1 MVYIYTDNLIVA
13 IKYLFLRNIKKT
25 TVVFNFFKSSSK
37 SNDKRESTN
46 KKAIIITQNVIDGI
60 ISYSK
65 MHHPY
70 ESILILEGARKKGE
84 ILINNLVIPPFSIHG
99 PFYSSFLINELP
111 FDLKYVGT
119 AHSHPSGTS
128 RPSVEDL
135 NHFYGLVSIIIC
147 YPYEESDV
155 HAYNSNGKEI
165 YFLKR

>member
-1 MVYIYTDNLIVA
+1 MGFN
-13 IKYLFLRNIKKT
+13 
-25 TVVFNFFKSSSK
+25 FNFFK
-37 SNDKRESTN
+37 NDGKTNN
-46 KKAIIITQNVIDGI
+46 KKISDKKVVILTRNVIDGI

-70 ESILILEGARKKGE
+70 EAILILEGNRKKGE
-84 ILINNLVIPPFSIHG
+84 IYINNLVIPPFSIHG

-135 NHFYGLVSIIIC
+135 NHFYGLISIIIC
-147 YPYEESDV
+147 YPYNELDI
-155 HAYNSNGKEI
+155 HAYNSSGKEI
-165 YFLKR
+165 EFIKR

>member
-1 MVYIYTDNLIVA
+1 MGFN
-13 IKYLFLRNIKKT
+13 
-25 TVVFNFFKSSSK
+25 FNFFKNDGKTKGKKK
-37 SNDKRESTN
+37 SDKKVVVLTR
-46 KKAIIITQNVIDGI
+46 NVIDGI

-70 ESILILEGARKKGE
+70 EAILILEGNRKKGE
-84 ILINNLVIPPFSIHG
+84 IYINNLVIPPFSVHG

-135 NHFYGLVSIIIC
+135 NHFYGLISIIIC
-147 YPYEESDV
+147 YPYDELDI
-155 HAYNSNGKEI
+155 HAYNSSGKEI
-165 YFLKR
+165 EFIKI

>member
-1 MVYIYTDNLIVA
+1 VRFN
-13 IKYLFLRNIKKT
+13 
-25 TVVFNFFKSSSK
+25 FNFFK
-37 SNDKRESTN
+37 NDGKTKD
-46 KKAIIITQNVIDGI
+46 KKISDKKVVVLTRNVIDGI

-70 ESILILEGARKKGE
+70 EAILILEGNRKKGE
-84 ILINNLVIPPFSIHG
+84 IYINNLVIPPFSVHG

-135 NHFYGLVSIIIC
+135 NHFYGLISIIIC
-147 YPYEESDV
+147 YPYDELDI
-155 HAYNSNGKEI
+155 HAYNSSGKEI
-165 YFLKR
+165 DFIKI

>member
-1 MVYIYTDNLIVA
+1 MGFN
-13 IKYLFLRNIKKT
+13 
-25 TVVFNFFKSSSK
+25 FNFFKNDGKTKDKKK
-37 SNDKRESTN
+37 SDKKVVVLTR
-46 KKAIIITQNVIDGI
+46 NVIDGI

-70 ESILILEGARKKGE
+70 ETIVILEGNRKKGE
-84 ILINNLVIPPFSIHG
+84 IYINNLVIPPFSVHG

-135 NHFYGLVSIIIC
+135 NHFYGLISIIIC
-147 YPYEESDV
+147 YPYDELDI
-155 HAYNSNGKEI
+155 HAYNSSGKEI
-165 YFLKR
+165 DFIKI

>member
-1 MVYIYTDNLIVA
+1 VRFN
-13 IKYLFLRNIKKT
+13 
-25 TVVFNFFKSSSK
+25 FNFFK
-37 SNDKRESTN
+37 NDGKTKDEKISG
-46 KKAIIITQNVIDGI
+46 KKVVVLTRNVIDGI

-70 ESILILEGARKKGE
+70 EAILILEGNRKKGE
-84 ILINNLVIPPFSIHG
+84 IYINNLVIPPFSVHG

-135 NHFYGLVSIIIC
+135 NHFYGLISIIIC
-147 YPYEESDV
+147 YPYDELDI
-155 HAYNSNGKEI
+155 HAYNSSGKEI
-165 YFLKR
+165 EFIKR

>member
-1 MVYIYTDNLIVA
+1 V
-13 IKYLFLRNIKKT
+13 R
-25 TVVFNFFKSSSK
+25 FNFNLFKNGGK
-37 SNDKRESTN
+37 TKDKKISD
-46 KKAIIITQNVIDGI
+46 KKVVILTRNVIDGI

-70 ESILILEGARKKGE
+70 EAILILEGNRKKGE
-84 ILINNLVIPPFSIHG
+84 IYINNLVIPPFSVHG

-135 NHFYGLVSIIIC
+135 NHFYGLISIIIC
-147 YPYEESDV
+147 YPYDELDI
-155 HAYNSNGKEI
+155 HAYNSSGKEI
-165 YFLKR
+165 DFIKI

>member
-1 MVYIYTDNLIVA
+1 VGFN
-13 IKYLFLRNIKKT
+13 
-25 TVVFNFFKSSSK
+25 FNFFKNDGKTKDKKK
-37 SNDKRESTN
+37 SDKKVVILTR
-46 KKAIIITQNVIDGI
+46 NVIDGI

-70 ESILILEGARKKGE
+70 EAILILEGNRKKGE
-84 ILINNLVIPPFSIHG
+84 IYINNLVIPPFSVHG

-135 NHFYGLVSIIIC
+135 NHFYGLISIIIC
-147 YPYEESDV
+147 YPYDELDI
-155 HAYNSNGKEI
+155 HAYNSSGKEI
-165 YFLKR
+165 DFIKI

>member
-1 MVYIYTDNLIVA
+1 V
-13 IKYLFLRNIKKT
+13 R
-25 TVVFNFFKSSSK
+25 FNFNLFKNGGK
-37 SNDKRESTN
+37 TKDKKISD
-46 KKAIIITQNVIDGI
+46 KKVVILTRNVIDGI

-70 ESILILEGARKKGE
+70 EAILILEGNRKKGE
-84 ILINNLVIPPFSIHG
+84 IYINNLVIPPFSVHG

-135 NHFYGLVSIIIC
+135 NHFYGLISIIIC
-147 YPYEESDV
+147 YPYDELDI
-155 HAYNSNGKEI
+155 HAYNSS
-165 YFLKR
+165 

>member
-1 MVYIYTDNLIVA
+1 MRFN
-13 IKYLFLRNIKKT
+13 
-25 TVVFNFFKSSSK
+25 FNFFK
-37 SNDKRESTN
+37 NDGKTKD
-46 KKAIIITQNVIDGI
+46 KKISDKKVVILTRNVIDGI

-70 ESILILEGARKKGE
+70 EAILILEGNRKKGE
-84 ILINNLVIPPFSIHG
+84 IYINNLVIPPFSVHG

-135 NHFYGLVSIIIC
+135 NHFYGLISIIIC
-147 YPYEESDV
+147 YPYDELDI
-155 HAYNSNGKEI
+155 HAYNSSGKEI
-165 YFLKR
+165 DFIKI

>member
-1 MVYIYTDNLIVA
+1 MGFN
-13 IKYLFLRNIKKT
+13 
-25 TVVFNFFKSSSK
+25 FNFFKNNGK
-37 SNDKRESTN
+37 TNN
-46 KKAIIITQNVIDGI
+46 KKISDKKVVILTRNVIDGI

-70 ESILILEGARKKGE
+70 EAILILEGNRKKGE
-84 ILINNLVIPPFSIHG
+84 IYINNLVIPPFSIHG

-135 NHFYGLVSIIIC
+135 NHFYGLISIIIC
-147 YPYEESDV
+147 YPYNELDI
-155 HAYNSNGKEI
+155 HAYNSSGKEI
-165 YFLKR
+165 EFIKR

>member
-1 MVYIYTDNLIVA
+1 V
-13 IKYLFLRNIKKT
+13 R
-25 TVVFNFFKSSSK
+25 FNFNLFK
-37 SNDKRESTN
+37 NDGKTKD
-46 KKAIIITQNVIDGI
+46 KKISDKKVVILTRNVIDGI

-70 ESILILEGARKKGE
+70 EAILILEGNRKKGE
-84 ILINNLVIPPFSIHG
+84 IYINNLVIPPFSVHG

-135 NHFYGLVSIIIC
+135 NHFYGLISIIIC
-147 YPYEESDV
+147 YPYDELDI
-155 HAYNSNGKEI
+155 HAYNSSGKEI
-165 YFLKR
+165 DFIKI

>member
-1 MVYIYTDNLIVA
+1 MGFN
-13 IKYLFLRNIKKT
+13 
-25 TVVFNFFKSSSK
+25 FNFFK
-37 SNDKRESTN
+37 NDGKTKD
-46 KKAIIITQNVIDGI
+46 KKISDKKVVVLTRNVIDGI

-70 ESILILEGARKKGE
+70 EAILILEGNRKKGE
-84 ILINNLVIPPFSIHG
+84 IYINNLVIPPFSVHG

-135 NHFYGLVSIIIC
+135 NHFYGLISIIIC
-147 YPYEESDV
+147 YPYDELDI
-155 HAYNSNGKEI
+155 HAYNSSGKEI
-165 YFLKR
+165 DFIKI

>member
-1 MVYIYTDNLIVA
+1 MRFN
-13 IKYLFLRNIKKT
+13 
-25 TVVFNFFKSSSK
+25 FNFFKNDGKTKDKKK
-37 SNDKRESTN
+37 SDKKVVILTR
-46 KKAIIITQNVIDGI
+46 NVIDGI

-70 ESILILEGARKKGE
+70 EAILILEGNRKKGE
-84 ILINNLVIPPFSIHG
+84 IYINNLVIPPFSVHG

-135 NHFYGLVSIIIC
+135 NHFYGLISIIIC
-147 YPYEESDV
+147 YPYDELDI
-155 HAYNSNGKEI
+155 HAYNSSGKEI
-165 YFLKR
+165 DFIKI

>member
-1 MVYIYTDNLIVA
+1 MGFN
-13 IKYLFLRNIKKT
+13 
-25 TVVFNFFKSSSK
+25 FNFFKNDGKTKDKKK
-37 SNDKRESTN
+37 SDKKVVILTR
-46 KKAIIITQNVIDGI
+46 NVIDGI

-70 ESILILEGARKKGE
+70 EAILILEGNRKKGE
-84 ILINNLVIPPFSIHG
+84 IYINNLVIPPFSVHG

-135 NHFYGLVSIIIC
+135 NHFYGLISIIIC
-147 YPYEESDV
+147 YPYDELDI
-155 HAYNSNGKEI
+155 HAYNSSGKEI
-165 YFLKR
+165 DFIKI